1 MPAGVDDEQLCQRAA
16 VPPEALAEWESLGL
30 VERDPAGLFDDEAV
44 ERARLL
50 SFLDACGVDADDLMR
65 LSEAEGDV
73 LSRWAHWFGPARPLG
88 RTLTEAADEL
98 DVDLDLLRKVWV
110 AAGLGDQTEVFE
122 DDMDMLRTLVT
133 ARELGVADD
142 VLVQLVRVCADALG
156 RVADT
161 EVRLFHFHVHERLR
175 GQGLTGDALE
185 DQAQAIGDALVDSI
199 EPMVLYWH
207 RKGWRRAL
215 RDDMLLHARE
225 GIGAEPDGLARLP
238 VAVLFADL
246 ASFTPLTE
254 AMGDEVAAR
263 ILDRFSHIVRQV
275 ASDHRGRVL
284 KQIGDEFM
292 VAFPSA
298 DAAVRCGLDLMRS
311 IAGESEFPGI
321 RMGAHAGPALY
332 REGDYLGSTVNI
344 AARVAAEADRGQFLT
359 TSAVRHAADVPEAR
373 WQSVAGRILRGLSEP
388 VDLFEVSSPDAL
400 AERPVDPVC
409 GMHVDPLEA
418 EASARFSGGEFLFCS
433 TSCFQSFA
441 DRPERYSPTSTT
453 QDGT

>member
-1 MPAGVDDEQLCQRAA
+1 MSAGVRAEQLCQRAGVSPA
-16 VPPEALAEWESLGL
+16 ALAEWEKLGL
-30 VERDPAGLFDDEAV
+30 VTRDRAGLFDDEAV

-50 SFLDACGVDADDLMR
+50 LFLDACGVGADDVVA

-73 LSRWAHWFGPARPLG
+73 LSRWAHWFGPPRPPG

-110 AAGLGDQTEVFE
+110 AGGLADQTEVFDE
-122 DDMDMLRTLVT
+122 DMKMLRTLT
-133 ARELGVADD
+133 LARELGVADD

-175 GQGLTGDALE
+175 GRGLTGDDLE
-185 DQAQAIGDALVDSI
+185 EQVQAIGDALVDSI
-199 EPMVLYWH
+199 EPTVLYWH

-225 GIGAEPDGLARLP
+225 GIGADPDGLARLP
-238 VAVLFADL
+238 LAVLFADL

-254 AMGDEVAAR
+254 AMGDQVAAR

-275 ASDHRGRVL
+275 AADHHGRVL

-311 IAGESEFPGI
+311 VAGESGFPGVRI
-321 RMGAHAGPALY
+321 GAHAGPALY
-332 REGDYLGSTVNI
+332 REGDYLGSSVNI
-344 AARVAAEADRGQFLT
+344 AARVAAEAGRGQFLT
-359 TSAVRHAADVPEAR
+359 TSAVRHAADVPDVR
-373 WQSVAGRILRGLSEP
+373 WRSVPDTTLRGLNEP
-388 VDLFEVSSPDAL
+388 VGLFEVSSSDVT

-418 EASARFSGGEFLFCS
+418 DASARWSGEEFFFCS
-433 TSCFQSFA
+433 KSCFQTFA
-441 DRPERYSPTSTT
+441 DGPDRYAPPGRTE
-453 QDGT
+453 DDR